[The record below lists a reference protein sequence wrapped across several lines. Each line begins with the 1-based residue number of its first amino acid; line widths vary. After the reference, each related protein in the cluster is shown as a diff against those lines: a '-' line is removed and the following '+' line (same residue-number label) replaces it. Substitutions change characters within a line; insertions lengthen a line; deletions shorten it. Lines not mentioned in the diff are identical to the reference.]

1 MSIGLPVLPV
11 LPVPGRQG
19 NDAGDKSFFNPLGK
33 NAESAAGVAGVALGL
48 AGNQAVDAAEP
59 TFESEA
65 GALEKRP
72 ESRTVSS
79 SSTPRPASLSPC
91 TYMTVIV
98 AFELSRFCASLSR
111 FTLEVFEAFV
121 CSVTFWLRFQRIIK
135 LFYTERSEEFLFGD
149 ALFSLM
155 LSGITFFFGMI
166 LSSIGTAKVLTPR
179 TRSLLADYG
188 VVLTYSITPY
198 TVQYC
203 VCFVLGRSQRLAR
216 LAS

>member
-1 MSIGLPVLPV
+1 MSIGLPVPV

-91 TYMTVIV
+91 T
-98 AFELSRFCASLSR
+98 
-111 FTLEVFEAFV
+111 
-121 CSVTFWLRFQRIIK
+121 
-135 LFYTERSEEFLFGD
+135 
-149 ALFSLM
+149 
-155 LSGITFFFGMI
+155 
-166 LSSIGTAKVLTPR
+166 
-179 TRSLLADYG
+179 
-188 VVLTYSITPY
+188 
-198 TVQYC
+198 
-203 VCFVLGRSQRLAR
+203 
-216 LAS
+216 